1 MTPDQLRE
9 MVQFRMQQAH
19 ETIREAE
26 VLIKASSLRGAINRA
41 YYAMFYSILAL
52 SVLKQVD
59 TSRHNGAIAFFDR
72 EFVKPGIFSKELS
85 KKLHFAF
92 DNRQIHDDGE
102 TIYVD
107 ESIAN
112 ETLAD
117 ATEFVNSIEKYL
129 DSDIYPSE

>member
-1 MTPDQLRE
+1 
-9 MVQFRMQQAH
+9 
-19 ETIREAE
+19 
-26 VLIKASSLRGAINRA
+26 
-41 YYAMFYSILAL
+41 
-52 SVLKQVD
+52 LKQVD
-59 TSRHNGAIAFFDR
+59 TSRHSGAIAFFDR

-92 DNRQIHDDGE
+92 DNRQIHDYGE

-129 DSDIYPSE
+129 DSDIYPT